1 MSEIPPH
8 ERLEE
13 ERLGALYELNLLDTP
28 PSESFDRITRMA
40 SQIFNLPI
48 SAVSLTDRDRQWFK
62 SRVGVDHCSIPRDRA
77 PCAEVAENSDVL
89 VIPDFAQ
96 DAYYADSTL
105 GRAGIRFYA
114 GAPLVTR
121 EGYSLGAL
129 CVLGTEPRAV
139 AASEVAALRD
149 LAAMVMAQIE
159 LQHAFGR
166 VDPLSGLPNRNQF
179 LDDLSDLAVEHP
191 DVVRFAVLVDLARP
205 EQIGAYARV
214 MGPSRID
221 DLVRAATREL
231 RQLLGPERRLYH
243 TATTQFA
250 FLATPGVQQDD
261 YVRRLAEEHRQVR
274 QRSLT
279 GMLLTSAIGVS
290 VFKPSSTAPQDVLRA
305 LYSAVQDARSSPD
318 LVSVYSSVA
327 DEAYQRRYR
336 LLRDFGAALRADGQ
350 LRLVFQP
357 RIDLSTGKCAGA
369 EALLRW
375 NHPVL
380 GAVSPAEFV
389 PVIEH
394 SPHAQGMTA
403 FVLNRALAQARRW
416 GEAENG
422 LVMSVN
428 ISAANLHEPDFASV
442 VTAALQRHG
451 LTSGRLELELT
462 ESAIMQDA
470 DQARRQLDTLAAA
483 GIRLA
488 IDDFGTGYS
497 SLAYLQDLPA
507 QVVKIDRSFVSKL
520 GNGER
525 EQSLVR
531 SMIGLSHDLNYRVV
545 AEGVENREAADQL
558 TAMGCDEAQ
567 GYFYAR
573 PLEIERFEAWLTEH
587 RQQHADLRLTLDLPM
602 PIRNK

>member
-1 MSEIPPH
+1 MSENPSH

-13 ERLGALYELNLLDTP
+13 QRLGALHELNLLDTP

-77 PCAEVAENSDVL
+77 PCAQVAESSKVL
-89 VIPDFAQ
+89 VIPDFMQ
-96 DAYYADSTL
+96 DACYADSTL
-105 GRAGIRFYA
+105 GRSGIRFYA
-114 GAPLVTR
+114 GAPLITR

-129 CVLGTEPRAV
+129 CVLGTEPRVAV
-139 AASEVAALRD
+139 ASEVAALKD

-166 VDPLSGLPNRNQF
+166 IDPLSGLPNRNQF
-179 LDDLSDLAVEHP
+179 LDDLADLAVEHP
-191 DVVRFAVLVDLARP
+191 DVARIAVLVDLARP

-221 DLVRAATREL
+221 DLVREATREL
-231 RQLLGPERRLYH
+231 RRLLGPECRLYH
-243 TATTQFA
+243 TAATQFA
-250 FLATPGVQQDD
+250 FLAAPGVRQND
-261 YVRRLAEEHRQVR
+261 YVRRLAEQHRLAR
-274 QRSLT
+274 QRSMT
-279 GMLLTSAIGVS
+279 GMLLTSAIGVT
-290 VFKPSSTAPQDVLRA
+290 VFKPSSTTPQDILRA

-327 DEAYQRRYR
+327 DEAYQRRYQ
-336 LLRDFGAALRADGQ
+336 LLQDFGAALRADDQ

-357 RIDLSTGKCAGA
+357 RVDLSTGDCAGA

-394 SPHAQGMTA
+394 SLHGQAMTA
-403 FVLNRALAQARRW
+403 FVLDRALAQARRW

-422 LVMSVN
+422 LVISVN
-428 ISAANLHEPDFASV
+428 ISAANLHEPDFAST

-451 LTSGRLELELT
+451 LAPDRLELELT

-470 DQARRQLDTLAAA
+470 DEARLQLDTLAAA

-497 SLAYLQDLPA
+497 SLAYLQDLPT
-507 QVVKIDRSFVSKL
+507 QVVKIDRSFVLKL
-520 GNGER
+520 KNGES

-545 AEGVENREAADQL
+545 AEGVETVDAAEQL
-558 TAMGCDEAQ
+558 AAMGCDEAQ
-567 GYFYAR
+567 GYLYAR
-573 PLEIERFEAWLTEH
+573 PLEIEQFDAWLPEH
-587 RQQHADLRLTLDLPM
+587 HQRSAAFRLT
-602 PIRNK
+602 

>member
-1 MSEIPPH
+1 MSENPSR

-13 ERLGALYELNLLDTP
+13 QRLGALHELNLLDTP

-62 SRVGVDHCSIPRDRA
+62 SRVGVDHCSIPRERA
-77 PCAEVAENSDVL
+77 PCAQVAESSDVL

-96 DAYYADSTL
+96 DACYADSTL
-105 GRAGIRFYA
+105 GRSGIRFYA

-139 AASEVAALRD
+139 ATSEVAALKD

-179 LDDLSDLAVEHP
+179 LDDLADLAVEHP
-191 DVVRFAVLVDLARP
+191 DVARIAVLVDLARP

-221 DLVRAATREL
+221 DLVREAAREL
-231 RQLLGPERRLYH
+231 RRLLGPERRLYH
-243 TATTQFA
+243 TAATQFT
-250 FLATPGVQQDD
+250 FLAAPGVRQKN
-261 YVRRLAEEHRQVR
+261 YLRRLTKQHRLAR
-274 QRSLT
+274 QRSMT

-290 VFKPSSTAPQDVLRA
+290 VFTPSSTTPQDILRA

-327 DEAYQRRYR
+327 DEAYQRRYQ
-336 LLRDFGAALRADGQ
+336 LLQDFGAALRADDQ

-357 RIDLSTGKCAGA
+357 RIDLSTGSCAGA

-375 NHPVL
+375 NHPGL
-380 GAVSPAEFV
+380 GAVSPAEFI

-394 SPHAQGMTA
+394 SPHAQAMTA
-403 FVLNRALAQARRW
+403 FVLDRALAQARRW
-416 GEAENG
+416 AGAEDG

-428 ISAANLHEPDFASV
+428 ISAANLHEPDFATAI
-442 VTAALQRHG
+442 TAALRRHG
-451 LTSGRLELELT
+451 VAPERLELELT

-497 SLAYLQDLPA
+497 SLAYLQDLPT
-507 QVVKIDRSFVSKL
+507 QVVKIDRSFVLKL

-545 AEGVENREAADQL
+545 AEGVETVEAADQL
-558 TAMGCDEAQ
+558 AAMGCDEAQ
-567 GYFYAR
+567 GYLYAR
-573 PLEIERFEAWLTEH
+573 PLEVAQFEAWLPEH
-587 RQQHADLRLTLDLPM
+587 RRPGTALRLT
-602 PIRNK
+602 